1 MIDLDSF
8 VTACRAVLT
17 EEDAAERVAEVMR
30 PLVADTDDLSREI
43 ERRRAESG
51 GGPVIVH
58 RSDDLTVLGLAVP
71 AGFVSPAHNHL
82 MWAVVGIYQGAE
94 DNVFYQR
101 QAHGLNETGRAVLSV
116 GDCFALP
123 PDAVH
128 RISNTGKETLLALHV
143 YGGDLL
149 ATPRSQWDDATGD
162 ELPFGTTR

>member
-8 VTACRAVLT
+8 VTACHAVLT
-17 EEDAAERVAEVMR
+17 EEDAAARVAEAMR
-30 PLVADTDDLSREI
+30 SVVAEAEDLSREI
-43 ERRRAESG
+43 ERRRADG

-58 RSDDLTVLGLAVP
+58 RSDALTVLGLAVP
-71 AGFVSPAHNHL
+71 AGFVSPAHNHR

-101 QAHGLNETGRAVLSV
+101 QAHGLKETGRAVLSV

-128 RISNTGKETLLALHV
+128 RISNTGTTPLLALHA

-162 ELPFGTTR
+162 ELPFGSSR